1 MRGAVLYAGGKP
13 VAMTLG
19 NEISDVCFD
28 IIFEKAL
35 REYVGSYAVINNA
48 FAKTL
53 TAYQYINREED
64 LGIEGLKKSK
74 LSYYPAIIYDRFEAT
89 ML

>member
-1 MRGAVLYAGGKP
+1 MLYAGSEP

-19 NEISDVCFD
+19 SEISDVCFD

-35 REYVGSYAVINNA
+35 RGYTGSYAVINNA
-48 FAKTL
+48 FAGTL
-53 TAYQYINREED
+53 TAYKYINREED

-74 LSYYPAIIYDRFEAT
+74 LSYCPAIIYDRFEAT
-89 ML
+89 LK